1 MSIDDVRLERDDL
14 RAENNQ
20 LAVELADALAARD
33 RDIAELRGQVR
44 NLQLAVARLEGA
56 AKPTKKEKWV
66 DAGWVRCA
74 NLDRRLDSDG

>member
-1 MSIDDVRLERDDL
+1 MSIDDVRPERDDL

-56 AKPTKKEKWV
+56 AKPTKKEKP
-66 DAGWVRCA
+66 
-74 NLDRRLDSDG
+74 